1 MFRVYRKEVLWADGG
16 LAEEEMEGICEE
28 EVCLKLDI
36 MVSKVKNQDWLTQ
49 LREKN
54 KNMPVIDISK
64 DYQVVITDFYQISK
78 PGSKEVE

>member
-1 MFRVYRKEVLWADGG
+1 
-16 LAEEEMEGICEE
+16 MEGVFEE
-28 EVCLKLDI
+28 GVCLKLDI

-54 KNMPVIDISK
+54 KNMPVKDISK

-78 PGSKEVE
+78 LGSKEVE